1 MCLFFE
7 RVRYRFFYA
16 DIAVSSEGEIVIA
29 EKGMNRVRFFSSDG
43 RRALRTVD
51 LSEPPTGITLDD
63 NYLYVTTFD
72 KIGKLHIVA
81 LNSGAVEKTIV
92 TGSGACAP
100 LLDSVRARLYVC
112 NQFQNTISEIDLN
125 SRQVVRT
132 VNVLREPKSMLLS
145 KDGKYLFSTNY
156 LPAQQANLDEVAA
169 CVSVIRINDLLK

>member
-1 MCLFFE
+1 M
-7 RVRYRFFYA
+7 
-16 DIAVSSEGEIVIA
+16 
-29 EKGMNRVRFFSSDG
+29 
-43 RRALRTVD
+43 RTVD

-169 CVSVIRINDLLK
+169 CVSVIRINDFTKVKDIKLAMVVMPCVGCVFRLMDSICMFPTIWGVLLFPPRNYSKDG